1 MIKHTYHVLEFYK
14 LLQILSGYASSP
26 LGRSDCLSLLPSKDL
41 QVIENEQ
48 RLVTEMK
55 LLLKLKGFLPLEGL
69 IDIAPIMKSC
79 HAEGTYL
86 EPEMILSILRTIE
99 ASDQAKRSI
108 LSQRHICK
116 GLYDLVKDISICGDL
131 RESIRKSIHPNGT
144 IKDSAS
150 HDLKK
155 LRRRKT
161 DLRREL
167 QRRLEEIKDAIDT
180 GLEGDGHLIT
190 IRDGRYVIPIR
201 TDRKQGLKGIVHDYS
216 HTHATCFFEPIEVMD
231 DNNRISELNH
241 LEKEEELKVLTGLT
255 SMIRARTGD
264 LSHSQLVLGKLDA
277 LYARARFSEVL
288 NGVRPIMEKDGGIDI
303 RKAVNPI
310 LACITSKGDAPVP
323 LDIQLD
329 RDVNVMIISG
339 PNRGGKTVAL
349 KTLGLL
355 CLMAHAGLHIPAD
368 EGSRLPFL
376 NNILAEIGDDQDI
389 QAGQSTFSAHIS
401 HLGYMIE
408 HADKDSLIIIDE
420 PGMGTDPDEGS
431 ALAMA
436 VLDDLARKDALIA
449 VSTHYNRLKTY
460 GLLEKRAK
468 NACVEYDDI
477 IGRPTFILRYG
488 APGTSYAFEV
498 ALNHGIGKDL
508 LSRAKGYLDQD
519 GVHLN
524 RLIDKLNNL
533 RHETEIEK
541 SKAEHARQ
549 RYASTKKRM
558 LKALER
564 VESERRQILE
574 EKRDEADRLIKE
586 AREEIKTLINSFKTK
601 QRPSQTS
608 VQERYDDIIGRL
620 INGLPVPE
628 DREEA
633 GQDRF
638 FKAGQMVRHNGL
650 NLEGR
655 ILSLDS
661 INSKA
666 VIITG
671 NVKFSAR
678 LEDLTAIS
686 DRSESVS
693 NGSSG
698 IISHQISGSTPRE
711 INLIGYRVEEALS
724 LIDRI
729 IDRSM
734 IEGDMSIKIVHGHG
748 TGRLKTAIRD
758 HLRSFS
764 CVKRV
769 VGEDL
774 EHGGE
779 AITIVE
785 LN

>member
-14 LLQILSGYASSP
+14 LLEILSGYASCP
-26 LGRSDCLSLLPSKDL
+26 LGRSDCLSLSPSKDL

-48 RLVTEMK
+48 RLVSEMK

-69 IDIAPIMKSC
+69 IDIVPILESC
-79 HAEGTYL
+79 NAEGTYL
-86 EPEMILSILRTIE
+86 EPDKILFILRTIE
-99 ASDQAKRSI
+99 ASEHAKKSI
-108 LSQRHICK
+108 LSQRHICE
-116 GLYDLVKDISICGDL
+116 GLYGLVKDISLYGDL
-131 RESIRKSIHPNGT
+131 RVSIKNSIHPNGT

-167 QRRLEEIKDAIDT
+167 QRRLEEIKGAVDP
-180 GLEGDGHLIT
+180 GLEGDDHLIT

-201 TDRKQGLKGIVHDYS
+201 TDRKQRLQGIVHDYS
-216 HTHATCFFEPIEVMD
+216 RTHATCFFEPIEVMD
-231 DNNRISELNH
+231 DNNRIFELNH

-255 SMIRARTGD
+255 SMIRARIED
-264 LSHSQLVLGKLDA
+264 LSHSQLTLGKLDG
-277 LYARARFSEVL
+277 LYARAQFSEVL
-288 NGVRPIMEKDGGIDI
+288 NGVRPIIEKDGGIDL

-310 LACITSKGDAPVP
+310 LICIASKGNAPVP
-323 LDIQLD
+323 LDIHLD

-339 PNRGGKTVAL
+339 PNRGGKTVTL

-368 EGSRLPFL
+368 EGSRLPVL

-389 QAGQSTFSAHIS
+389 QAGQSTFSAHIG

-449 VSTHYNRLKTY
+449 VSTHYSRLKTY
-460 GLLEKRAK
+460 GLLEERAK
-468 NACVEYDDI
+468 NACMEYDDAL
-477 IGRPTFILRYG
+477 GRPTFILRYG

-508 LSRAKGYLDQD
+508 LTRARGYLDQD

-533 RHETEIEK
+533 RYETEIEK
-541 SKAEHARQ
+541 SMAEHKRQ
-549 RYASTKKRM
+549 KYASAKKRM
-558 LKALER
+558 LKVLER
-564 VESERRQILE
+564 VESERRQTLA

-586 AREEIKTLINSFKTK
+586 AREEIKTLINSFKEK

-608 VQERYDDIIGRL
+608 VQKRYDDITGRL
-620 INGLPVPE
+620 INGLHVPE
-628 DREEA
+628 GSEES
-633 GQDRF
+633 GQDRI
-638 FKAGQMVRHNGL
+638 FKIGQMVRHKGL

-666 VIITG
+666 VIMTG
-671 NVKFSAR
+671 NVKLSAG
-678 LEDLTAIS
+678 LEDLMIIS
-686 DRSESVS
+686 GKSGSKPDE
-693 NGSSG
+693 SSG
-698 IISHQISGSTPRE
+698 IVSHRISGNAPRE

-734 IEGDMSIKIVHGHG
+734 IEGDMSIRIVHGHG
-748 TGRLKTAIRD
+748 TGRLKAAIRD

-764 CVKRV
+764 CVKRID
-769 VGEDL
+769 GEDL

>member
-14 LLQILSGYASSP
+14 LLQILSGYASCP

-41 QVIENEQ
+41 QIIENEQ
-48 RLVTEMK
+48 RLVSEMR
-55 LLLKLKGFLPLEGL
+55 LLLKLNGFLPLEGL
-69 IDIAPIMKSC
+69 VDIAPILNSC

-86 EPEMILSILRTIE
+86 DPERILSILRTIE
-99 ASDQAKRSI
+99 ASEQSRKSI
-108 LSQRHICK
+108 LSQRHICE
-116 GLYDLVKDISICGDL
+116 GMYDLIKDISICGDL
-131 RESIRKSIHPNGT
+131 RESIKKSIHPNGT

-150 HDLKK
+150 HDLKR
-155 LRRRKT
+155 LRRMKT
-161 DLRREL
+161 DLRKEL
-167 QRRLEEIKDAIDT
+167 QRKLEEIKDVIDP
-180 GLEGDGHLIT
+180 GSEGDGHLIT

-201 TDRKQGLKGIVHDYS
+201 TDRRQRLQGIIHDYS
-216 HTHATCFFEPIEVMD
+216 RTHATCFFEPIEVMD

-255 SMIRARTGD
+255 SMIRARTED
-264 LSHSQLVLGKLDA
+264 LGLSQLILGKLDG

-288 NGVRPIMEKDGGIDI
+288 NGVRPIIQKDGGIDLK
-303 RKAVNPI
+303 KAVNPM
-310 LACITSKGDAPVP
+310 LACIASKEDAPVP
-323 LDIQLD
+323 LDIHLD
-329 RDVNVMIISG
+329 RDVNVIIISG
-339 PNRGGKTVAL
+339 PNRGGKTVTL

-368 EGSRLPFL
+368 EGSRLPVL

-460 GLLEKRAK
+460 GLLEDRAK
-468 NACVEYDDI
+468 NACMEYDDAL
-477 IGRPTFILRYG
+477 GRPTFTLRYG

-498 ALNHGIGKDL
+498 ALNHGIEKDL
-508 LSRAKGYLDQD
+508 LSRAKGYLDQH
-519 GVHLN
+519 GIHLN
-524 RLIDKLNNL
+524 RLMDKLNNL
-533 RHETEIEK
+533 RYETEIEK
-541 SKAEHARQ
+541 SKAEHVRQ
-549 RYASTKKRM
+549 KYASAKKRM
-558 LKALER
+558 LKTLER
-564 VESERRQILE
+564 VKSESRQTLV

-586 AREEIKTLINSFKTK
+586 AREEIKTLINSFKEK
-601 QRPSQTS
+601 QRPSQAS
-608 VQERYDDIIGRL
+608 VRKRYDDITGSL

-628 DREEA
+628 DREKSV
-633 GQDRF
+633 QDRI
-638 FKAGQMVRHNGL
+638 FKAGQMVRHKVL

-666 VIITG
+666 VIVTG
-671 NVKFSAR
+671 NVKLSAGF
-678 LEDLTAIS
+678 EDLMVIS
-686 DRSESVS
+686 GASGSRSDDL
-693 NGSSG
+693 SG
-698 IISHQISGSTPRE
+698 IISHRISGGTPRE
-711 INLIGYRVEEALS
+711 VNLIGYRVEEALS

-734 IEGDMSIKIVHGHG
+734 IEGDMSIRIVHGHG
-748 TGRLKTAIRD
+748 TGRLKTAIRE

-764 CVKRV
+764 CVKSV
-769 VGEDL
+769 AGGDL

>member
-14 LLQILSGYASSP
+14 LLQILSGYASCP
-26 LGRSDCLSLLPSKDL
+26 LGRSDCLSLSPLKDPQL
-41 QVIENEQ
+41 IENEQ
-48 RLVTEMK
+48 RLVSEMK

-69 IDIAPIMKSC
+69 IDIVPIMKSC
-79 HAEGTYL
+79 HAEGMCL
-86 EPEMILSILRTIE
+86 EPEMILSVLRTIE
-99 ASDQAKRSI
+99 ASEQAKKSI
-108 LSQRHICK
+108 LSQRHICE
-116 GLYDLVKDISICGDL
+116 GLYDLAKDISIFGDL
-131 RESIRKSIHPNGT
+131 RESIKKSIHPNGT

-150 HDLKK
+150 HDLKRI
-155 LRRRKT
+155 RRRKT

-167 QRRLEEIKDAIDT
+167 QRRLEEIKDAIDP
-180 GLEGDGHLIT
+180 GSEGDGYLIT
-190 IRDGRYVIPIR
+190 IRDGRYVIPVR
-201 TDRKQGLKGIVHDYS
+201 TDRKQRLQGIVHDYS

-255 SMIRARTGD
+255 SMIRALTED
-264 LSHSQLVLGKLDA
+264 LSRSQLILVKLDG
-277 LYARARFSEVL
+277 LYARARFSEFL
-288 NGVRPIMEKDGGIDI
+288 NGVRPIMEKDGGIDL

-310 LACITSKGDAPVP
+310 LACIASKGEAPVP
-323 LDIQLD
+323 LDIHLD
-329 RDVNVMIISG
+329 RDVNLVIISG
-339 PNRGGKTVAL
+339 PNRGGKTVTL

-368 EGSRLPFL
+368 EGSRLPVL

-389 QAGQSTFSAHIS
+389 QAGKSTFSAHIS

-408 HADKDSLIIIDE
+408 NADKDSLIIIDE

-436 VLDDLARKDALIA
+436 VLDELARKDALIA

-460 GLLEKRAK
+460 GLLEERAK
-468 NACVEYDDI
+468 NACMEYDDVV
-477 IGRPTFILRYG
+477 GRPTFVLRYG

-498 ALNHGIGKDL
+498 ALSHGIGKDL
-508 LSRAKGYLDQD
+508 LSRAKGYLEQD

-533 RHETEIEK
+533 RYETEIEK
-541 SKAEHARQ
+541 SKAEHVRQ
-549 RYASTKKRM
+549 KYASAKKRM
-558 LKALER
+558 LRALER
-564 VESERRQILE
+564 VESERRQILA
-574 EKRDEADRLIKE
+574 EKRNDADRLIKE
-586 AREEIKTLINSFKTK
+586 AREEIKTLINSFKEK
-601 QRPSQTS
+601 ERPSQTS
-608 VQERYDDIIGRL
+608 VQKSYDDITGRL

-628 DREEA
+628 DRDEA
-633 GQDRF
+633 EQDRS
-638 FKAGQMVRHNGL
+638 FKTGQMVHHKGL
-650 NLEGR
+650 NLEGK

-661 INSKA
+661 LNSRA

-671 NVKFSAR
+671 NVKLSVR
-678 LEDLTAIS
+678 LEDLAAIS
-686 DRSESVS
+686 GKSGSKPGE
-693 NGSSG
+693 SSG
-698 IISHQISGSTPRE
+698 IISHRISGSAPRE
-711 INLIGYRVEEALS
+711 VNLIGYRVEEALS

-734 IEGDMSIKIVHGHG
+734 IEGDMSIRIVHGHG
-748 TGRLKTAIRD
+748 TGRLKAAIRD

-764 CVKRV
+764 CVKRI

>member
-14 LLQILSGYASSP
+14 LLQILSGYASGP
-26 LGRSDCLSLLPSKDL
+26 LGRSDCLSLSPSKDL

-48 RLVTEMK
+48 RLVSEMK
-55 LLLKLKGFLPLEGL
+55 LLLTLKGFLPLEGL
-69 IDIAPIMKSC
+69 IDIVPIMKSC

-99 ASDQAKRSI
+99 ASEQAKRSI
-108 LSQRHICK
+108 LSQRHICE

-131 RESIRKSIHPNGT
+131 RESIKKSIHPNGT
-144 IKDSAS
+144 IKDTAS

-201 TDRKQGLKGIVHDYS
+201 TDKKQRLQGIVHDYS

-241 LEKEEELKVLTGLT
+241 LVKEEELKVLIGLT
-255 SMIRARTGD
+255 SMIRARTED
-264 LSHSQLVLGKLDA
+264 LTFNQLILGKLDG

-288 NGVRPIMEKDGGIDI
+288 NGVRPIMEKDGRIDL
-303 RKAVNPI
+303 RQAVNPI

-323 LDIQLD
+323 LDIHLD

-339 PNRGGKTVAL
+339 PNRGGKTVTL

-355 CLMAHAGLHIPAD
+355 CLMAHAGLHIPAN

-376 NNILAEIGDDQDI
+376 YNILAEIGDDQDI

-436 VLDDLARKDALIA
+436 VLDDLAQKDALIA

-460 GLLEKRAK
+460 GLLEERAK
-468 NACVEYDDI
+468 NACMEYDDA

-488 APGTSYAFEV
+488 APGTSYAFEM
-498 ALNHGIGKDL
+498 ALNHGIGKGL
-508 LSRAKGYLDQD
+508 LSRAKDYLDKD

-533 RHETEIEK
+533 RYETEIEK
-541 SKAEHARQ
+541 SKAEHVRQ
-549 RYASTKKRM
+549 KYASAKKSM
-558 LKALER
+558 LKAIER
-564 VESERRQILE
+564 VESERRQILRG
-574 EKRDEADRLIKE
+574 KRDEADRLIKE
-586 AREEIKTLINSFKTK
+586 SREEIKTVINSFKEK
-601 QRPSQTS
+601 QRPSQAS
-608 VQERYDDIIGRL
+608 VQKRYDDIIGRL
-620 INGLPVPE
+620 INGLPIPE
-628 DREEA
+628 NREEA
-633 GQDRF
+633 GQNRF
-638 FKAGQMVRHNGL
+638 FKTGQMVRHNGL
-650 NLEGR
+650 NLEGS

-666 VIITG
+666 VIIAG

-678 LEDLTAIS
+678 LEDLTIIS
-686 DRSESVS
+686 DSPESKS
-693 NGSSG
+693 DGLSG
-698 IISHQISGSTPRE
+698 IISHRISGSTPRE

-734 IEGDMSIKIVHGHG
+734 IEGDMSIRIVHGHG
-748 TGRLKTAIRD
+748 TGRLKAAIRD
-758 HLRSFS
+758 HLRGFS

>member
-26 LGRSDCLSLLPSKDL
+26 LGRSDCLSLSPSKDL

-48 RLVTEMK
+48 RLVSEMK
-55 LLLKLKGFLPLEGL
+55 LLLTLKGFLPLEGL
-69 IDIAPIMKSC
+69 IDIVPIMKSC

-99 ASDQAKRSI
+99 ASEQAKRSI
-108 LSQRHICK
+108 LFQRHICE

-131 RESIRKSIHPNGT
+131 RESIKKSIHPNGT
-144 IKDSAS
+144 IKDTAS

-201 TDRKQGLKGIVHDYS
+201 TDKKQRLQGIVHDYS

-241 LEKEEELKVLTGLT
+241 LVKEEELKVLIGLT
-255 SMIRARTGD
+255 SMIRARTED
-264 LSHSQLVLGKLDA
+264 LTFNQLILGKLDG

-288 NGVRPIMEKDGGIDI
+288 NGVRPIMEKDGRIDL
-303 RKAVNPI
+303 RQAVNPI
-310 LACITSKGDAPVP
+310 LACITSKGDDPVP
-323 LDIQLD
+323 LDIHLD

-339 PNRGGKTVAL
+339 PNRGGKTVTL

-355 CLMAHAGLHIPAD
+355 CLMAHAGLHIPAN

-376 NNILAEIGDDQDI
+376 YNILAEIGDDQDI

-436 VLDDLARKDALIA
+436 VLDDLAQKDALIA

-460 GLLEKRAK
+460 GLLEERAK
-468 NACVEYDDI
+468 NACMEYDDA

-498 ALNHGIGKDL
+498 ALNHGIGKGL
-508 LSRAKGYLDQD
+508 LSRAKDYLDKD

-524 RLIDKLNNL
+524 RLINKLNNL
-533 RHETEIEK
+533 RYETEIEK
-541 SKAEHARQ
+541 SKAEHVRQ
-549 RYASTKKRM
+549 KYASAKKSM
-558 LKALER
+558 LKAIER
-564 VESERRQILE
+564 VESERRQILRG
-574 EKRDEADRLIKE
+574 KRDEADRLIKE
-586 AREEIKTLINSFKTK
+586 SREEIKTVINSFKEK
-601 QRPSQTS
+601 QRPSQAS
-608 VQERYDDIIGRL
+608 VQKRYDDIIGRL

-628 DREEA
+628 NREEA
-633 GQDRF
+633 GQNRL
-638 FKAGQMVRHNGL
+638 FKTGQMVRHNSL
-650 NLEGR
+650 NLEGS

-666 VIITG
+666 VIIAG

-678 LEDLTAIS
+678 LEDLTIIS
-686 DRSESVS
+686 DSPESKS
-693 NGSSG
+693 DGLSG
-698 IISHQISGSTPRE
+698 IISHRISGSTPRE

-734 IEGDMSIKIVHGHG
+734 IEGDMSIRIVHGHG
-748 TGRLKTAIRD
+748 TGRLKAAIRD
-758 HLRSFS
+758 HLRGFS

>member
-26 LGRSDCLSLLPSKDL
+26 LGRSDCLSLSPSKDL

-48 RLVTEMK
+48 RLVSEMK
-55 LLLKLKGFLPLEGL
+55 LLLTLKGFLPLEGL
-69 IDIAPIMKSC
+69 IDIVPIMKSC

-99 ASDQAKRSI
+99 ASEQAKRSI
-108 LSQRHICK
+108 LFQRHICE

-131 RESIRKSIHPNGT
+131 RESIKKSIHPNGT
-144 IKDSAS
+144 IKDTAS

-201 TDRKQGLKGIVHDYS
+201 TDKKQRLQGIAHDYS

-241 LEKEEELKVLTGLT
+241 LVKEEELKVLIGLT
-255 SMIRARTGD
+255 SMIRARTED
-264 LSHSQLVLGKLDA
+264 LTFNQLILGKLDG

-288 NGVRPIMEKDGGIDI
+288 NGVRPIMEKDGRIDL

-323 LDIQLD
+323 LDIHLD

-339 PNRGGKTVAL
+339 PNRGGKTVTL

-420 PGMGTDPDEGS
+420 PGMGTGPDEGS

-436 VLDDLARKDALIA
+436 VLDDLARKDTLIA

-460 GLLEKRAK
+460 GLLEERAK
-468 NACVEYDDI
+468 NACMEYDDVV
-477 IGRPTFILRYG
+477 GRPTFILRYG
-488 APGTSYAFEV
+488 APGTSYAFEM

-508 LSRAKGYLDQD
+508 LSRAKDYLDKD

-533 RHETEIEK
+533 RYETEIEK
-541 SKAEHARQ
+541 SKAEHVRQ
-549 RYASTKKRM
+549 KYASAKKRM
-558 LKALER
+558 LKAIER
-564 VESERRQILE
+564 VESERRQILMG
-574 EKRDEADRLIKE
+574 KRDEADRLIKE
-586 AREEIKTLINSFKTK
+586 AREEIKTLINSFKEK
-601 QRPSQTS
+601 QRPSQAS
-608 VQERYDDIIGRL
+608 VQKRYDDIIGRL
-620 INGLPVPE
+620 INGLPIPE
-628 DREEA
+628 NREEA
-633 GQDRF
+633 GQNRF
-638 FKAGQMVRHNGL
+638 FKTGQMVRHNGL
-650 NLEGR
+650 NLEGS

-666 VIITG
+666 VIIAG

-678 LEDLTAIS
+678 LEDLTIIS
-686 DRSESVS
+686 DSPESKS
-693 NGSSG
+693 DGLSG
-698 IISHQISGSTPRE
+698 IISHRISGSTPRE

-734 IEGDMSIKIVHGHG
+734 IEGDMSIRIVHGHG
-748 TGRLKTAIRD
+748 TGRLKAAIRD
-758 HLRSFS
+758 HLRGFS

>member
-1 MIKHTYHVLEFYK
+1 MIRHTYHVLEFYK
-14 LLQILSGYASSP
+14 LLKILSGYASCP
-26 LGRSDCLSLLPSKDL
+26 LGRSDCLSLSPSKDL

-48 RLVTEMK
+48 RLVSEMK
-55 LLLKLKGFLPLEGL
+55 LLLKLKGFLPMEGL
-69 IDIAPIMKSC
+69 IDIVPILEGC
-79 HAEGTYL
+79 HAEGMYL
-86 EPEMILSILRTIE
+86 EPDRILSILRTIE
-99 ASDQAKRSI
+99 ASEQAKKSI
-108 LSQRHICK
+108 LSQRNICE
-116 GLYDLVKDISICGDL
+116 GLCDLVKDISIYGDL
-131 RESIRKSIHPNGT
+131 RESIKKSIHPNGT
-144 IKDSAS
+144 IRDSAS

-155 LRRRKT
+155 LRSRKT

-167 QRRLEEIKDAIDT
+167 QKRLEEIKGAINP
-180 GLEGDGHLIT
+180 GLEGDDHLIT

-201 TDRKQGLKGIVHDYS
+201 TERKQRLQGIVHDYS
-216 HTHATCFFEPIEVMD
+216 RTHATCFFEPIEVMD

-264 LSHSQLVLGKLDA
+264 LSHSQLILGRLDG
-277 LYARARFSEVL
+277 LYARAQFSEVL
-288 NGVRPIMEKDGGIDI
+288 NGVRPIIEKDGGIDL

-310 LACITSKGDAPVP
+310 LACITSRGDAPVP
-323 LDIQLD
+323 LDIHLD
-329 RDVNVMIISG
+329 RDVNIMIISG
-339 PNRGGKTVAL
+339 PNRGGKTVTL

-368 EGSRLPFL
+368 EGSRLPVL

-389 QAGQSTFSAHIS
+389 QAGQSTFSAHIG

-460 GLLEKRAK
+460 GLLEERAK
-468 NACVEYDDI
+468 NACMEYDDAL
-477 IGRPTFILRYG
+477 GRPTFILRYG

-498 ALNHGIGKDL
+498 ALNHGIGEDL
-508 LSRAKGYLDQD
+508 LSRARGYLDQD
-519 GVHLN
+519 GIHLN

-533 RHETEIEK
+533 RYETEIEK
-541 SKAEHARQ
+541 SRAEHKRQ
-549 RYASTKKRM
+549 KYASAKKSM
-558 LKALER
+558 LKVLER
-564 VESERRQILE
+564 VESERRQTLV
-574 EKRDEADRLIKE
+574 EKRNEADRLIKE
-586 AREEIKTLINSFKTK
+586 AREEIKTLINSFKEK
-601 QRPSQTS
+601 QRPSQAS
-608 VQERYDDIIGRL
+608 VQKRYDDITGRL

-628 DREEA
+628 GREKS
-633 GQDRF
+633 GQDRI
-638 FKAGQMVRHNGL
+638 FKTGQMVRHKGF

-666 VIITG
+666 VMITG
-671 NVKFSAR
+671 NVKLSAR
-678 LEDLTAIS
+678 LEDLMIIS
-686 DRSESVS
+686 GKSGSKPDE
-693 NGSSG
+693 SSG
-698 IISHQISGSTPRE
+698 IVSHRISGSAPRE

-734 IEGDMSIKIVHGHG
+734 IEGDMSLRIVHGHG
-748 TGRLKTAIRD
+748 TGRLKAAIRD
-758 HLRSFS
+758 HLRSYS
-764 CVKRV
+764 CVKRIA
-769 VGEDL
+769 GEDL

>member
-1 MIKHTYHVLEFYK
+1 MIRHTYHVLEFYK
-14 LLQILSGYASSP
+14 LLKILSGYASCP
-26 LGRSDCLSLLPSKDL
+26 LGRSDCLSLSPSKDL

-48 RLVTEMK
+48 RLVSEMK
-55 LLLKLKGFLPLEGL
+55 LLLTLKGFLPLEGL
-69 IDIAPIMKSC
+69 IDIVPIMKSC

-99 ASDQAKRSI
+99 ASEQAKRSI
-108 LSQRHICK
+108 LSQRHICE

-131 RESIRKSIHPNGT
+131 RESIKKSIHPNGT
-144 IKDSAS
+144 IKDTAS

-201 TDRKQGLKGIVHDYS
+201 TDKKQRLQGIVHDYS

-241 LEKEEELKVLTGLT
+241 LVKEEELKVLIGLT
-255 SMIRARTGD
+255 SMIRTRTED
-264 LSHSQLVLGKLDA
+264 LTFNQLILGKLDG
-277 LYARARFSEVL
+277 LYARARFSEIL
-288 NGVRPIMEKDGGIDI
+288 NGVRPIMEKDGRIDL

-323 LDIQLD
+323 LDIHLD

-339 PNRGGKTVAL
+339 PNRGGKTVTL

-420 PGMGTDPDEGS
+420 PGMGTGPDEGS

-436 VLDDLARKDALIA
+436 VLDDLAQKDALIA

-460 GLLEKRAK
+460 GLLEERAK
-468 NACVEYDDI
+468 NACMEYDDVV
-477 IGRPTFILRYG
+477 GRPTFILRYG
-488 APGTSYAFEV
+488 APGTSYAFEM
-498 ALNHGIGKDL
+498 ALNHGIGKGL
-508 LSRAKGYLDQD
+508 LSRAKDYLDKD

-533 RHETEIEK
+533 RYETEIEK
-541 SKAEHARQ
+541 SKAEHVRQ
-549 RYASTKKRM
+549 KYASAKKRM
-558 LKALER
+558 LKAIER
-564 VESERRQILE
+564 VESERRQILMG
-574 EKRDEADRLIKE
+574 KRDEADRLIKE
-586 AREEIKTLINSFKTK
+586 SREEIKTVINSFKEK
-601 QRPSQTS
+601 QRPSQAS
-608 VQERYDDIIGRL
+608 VQKRYDDIIGRL
-620 INGLPVPE
+620 INGLPIPE
-628 DREEA
+628 NREEA
-633 GQDRF
+633 GQNRL
-638 FKAGQMVRHNGL
+638 FKTGQMVRHNSL
-650 NLEGR
+650 NLEGS

-666 VIITG
+666 VIIAG

-678 LEDLTAIS
+678 LEDLTIIS
-686 DRSESVS
+686 DSSESKS
-693 NGSSG
+693 DGLSG
-698 IISHQISGSTPRE
+698 IISHRISGSTPRE

-734 IEGDMSIKIVHGHG
+734 IEGDMSIRIVHGHG
-748 TGRLKTAIRD
+748 TGRLKAAIRD
-758 HLRSFS
+758 HLRGFS